1 MLPRII
7 NLILG
12 LWLMAA
18 PAVLGY
24 GGAARGNDRI
34 AGPLSVSCAIIA
46 AWEITR
52 ALRILNA
59 VVAIWLL
66 IAPWLLAFSGI
77 EILNSTLVGFL
88 LLGCALARGYVR
100 HSFGGGWRSL
110 WERAFAAHQ
119 LMTNEVKY
127 AAQPF
132 AVHDARHT
140 GLLY

>member
-1 MLPRII
+1 
-7 NLILG
+7 
-12 LWLMAA
+12 MAA

-88 LLGCALARGYVR
+88 LLGCALVRGYVR
-100 HSFGGGWRSL
+100 HSFGGGWSSL
-110 WERAFAAHQ
+110 WEPGLRGSS
-119 LMTNEVKY
+119 TND
-127 AAQPF
+127 Q
-132 AVHDARHT
+132 
-140 GLLY
+140 